1 MLGPPGLR
9 ASGGQHYGAYGLG
22 PDCAWFVSLTRNT
35 EADLRPGSSSSQAPD
50 SWGTVT
56 DAAVMES
63 IKQELR
69 ERFEGWRAVQQMLD
83 RDVAAMIRVSCL
95 GLGDCCCRQ
104 CTASGCV
111 QAVHCVSDLC
121 CAAPAV
127 AMADGVTA

>member
-1 MLGPPGLR
+1 MLGPPGPR

-22 PDCAWFVSLTRNT
+22 PDCAWFTSLARNT
-35 EADLRPGSSSSQAPD
+35 EANMGPGSSSSQAPD

-69 ERFEGWRAVQQMLD
+69 GRFEGWRAVQQMLD

-95 GLGDCCCRQ
+95 AWEIIAAGNARRRVRASCHCFIDVCR
-104 CTASGCV
+104 
-111 QAVHCVSDLC
+111 
-121 CAAPAV
+121 AAP
-127 AMADGVTA
+127 TH